1 MELWTVDVCTVRPG
15 SDGEFIRLLR
25 EHSVG
30 GDAVFLDVDKPRTY
44 WVPRQWASRQQ
55 MDDCHQ
61 SFSERTAH
69 LLENSASHVM
79 RTVNDHD
86 DR

>member
-1 MELWTVDVCTVRPG
+1 MELWTVDVYTVRPG
-15 SDGEFIRLLR
+15 SDEEFIRLLR

-30 GDAVFLDVDKPRTY
+30 GERCFLDVDKPCTY
-44 WVPRQWASRQQ
+44 WVPRQWAAQQQ
-55 MDDCHQ
+55 MEDWHQ

-79 RTVNDHD
+79 RMVDEHV

>member
-1 MELWTVDVCTVRPG
+1 MELWTVDVCIVRPG
-15 SDGEFIRLLR
+15 SDEEFIRLLR

-30 GDAVFLDVDKPRTY
+30 GDRVFLDVEKPRTY

-55 MDDCHQ
+55 LDDWHQ
-61 SFSERTAH
+61 TFSEWTAH

-79 RTVNDHD
+79 RMVDDHD